1 MRPRSAGRLKS
12 SESSECSIHDEGLPE
27 LLPKIRKSTPDS
39 SKALGNGARS
49 RHSRTFA
56 IACAG
61 QGLSVFITHN
71 LCSEERSMRSVSQ
84 AGVVLLLLICLLIN
98 APAQTRNGGTRSN
111 GARPRPAATA
121 PAETMNGKAAPV
133 SEMRAAIER
142 YSVDRG
148 SLARSYPVGMSTAR
162 RDRFK
167 KFYSDWLASLK
178 TLNFDS
184 MSQDGKVDYI
194 LFKNHLEYE
203 LRQLDIQAKQL
214 GEIRQ
219 LIPFAKTIID
229 LEEARRRMEQ
239 IDSAKIAAT
248 LNELRKQIDERRRA
262 VEAGLPRTGRGGG
275 DTNTTVEPV
284 QVKKFVA
291 NRAVQAITS
300 LRGNLRNWYTFYNGY
315 DPMFT
320 WWNEEP
326 YRSVDQSL
334 TNYSNFIAERVVGI
348 RTEGL
353 QTAQTAA
360 TRGPGGGGPQRGAP
374 SAARPGDA
382 SDIVGDPIGGE
393 ALISELRSEM
403 IPYTPEEIIAIGE
416 KEMAWCENEMKKA
429 SRELGFGD
437 DWHKALEHVKNRYVE
452 PGKQPEMIRELAFEA
467 IKFVEDN
474 NLVTVPELARESWR
488 MEMMT
493 PERQLVSPF
502 FLGGETILVSFPTN
516 TMAHEQKMMS
526 MRGNNRHFSRATV
539 HHELI
544 PGHHLQGFMAAR
556 HKPYRGVFSTPFW
569 SEGNA
574 LYWELLLWDLNF
586 AKTPEDRIGM
596 LFWRMHRCARIIFS
610 LSFHLEKM
618 TPQECIELL
627 VNKVGHERDNA
638 TAEVRRSFD
647 GSYGPLYQIAY
658 LIGGL
663 QQYAMHKELVGSGK
677 MTNRQYNDALLKE
690 NRIPIEML
698 RAAITNQKLTRDF
711 VTSWRFYDYR

>member
-1 MRPRSAGRLKS
+1 MRCA
-12 SESSECSIHDEGLPE
+12 
-27 LLPKIRKSTPDS
+27 
-39 SKALGNGARS
+39 S
-49 RHSRTFA
+49 RA
-56 IACAG
+56 
-61 QGLSVFITHN
+61 V
-71 LCSEERSMRSVSQ
+71 
-84 AGVVLLLLICLLIN
+84 VVLLLLISLFIN
-98 APAQTRNGGTRSN
+98 GLAQARNVGAKPN
-111 GARPRPAATA
+111 GARPKAAE
-121 PAETMNGKAAPV
+121 PVDGKAAG

-142 YSVDRG
+142 YAVDRG
-148 SLARSYPVGMSTAR
+148 SLARSHPVNMSPGR
-162 RDRFK
+162 RDRFR
-167 KFYSDWLASLK
+167 KFYSDSLASLQK
-178 TLNFDS
+178 LDFDS

-214 GEIRQ
+214 AEIQ
-219 LIPFAKTIID
+219 PLIPFSRTIIN
-229 LEEARRRMEQ
+229 LEEARRRMEK
-239 IDSAKIAAT
+239 IDSAKVAVT
-248 LNELRKQIDERRRA
+248 LNDLRKQIDERRRA
-262 VEAGLPRTGRGGG
+262 IEAGLRPASRNTE
-275 DTNTTVEPV
+275 TNTTIDPI
-284 QVKKFVA
+284 KKTVA
-291 NRAVQAITS
+291 NRAVAAINS
-300 LRGNLRNWYTFYNGY
+300 LRSNLRNWYTFYNGY
-315 DPMFT
+315 DPVFT

-326 YRSVDQSL
+326 YKAVDQSL
-334 TNYSNFIAERVVGI
+334 TNYANFIMERIVGI
-348 RTEGL
+348 RSDGARTPP
-353 QTAQTAA
+353 
-360 TRGPGGGGPQRGAP
+360 TRGGGPGGGGPGGGGPGGGGGGQGQGGGGFQRGGGGGGGGT
-374 SAARPGDA
+374 ARPGDS
-382 SDIVGDPIGGE
+382 SDIVGDPIGRE

-429 SRELGFGD
+429 SRELGYGD
-437 DWHKALEHVKNRYVE
+437 DWHKALEHVKNLYVE
-452 PGKQPEMIRELAFEA
+452 PGKQPEMIRDLALEA

-502 FLGGETILVSFPTN
+502 FLGGETIIVSFPTN

-526 MRGNNRHFSRATV
+526 MRGNNIHFSRATV

-556 HKPYRGVFSTPFW
+556 YKPYRGVFSTPFW

-586 AKTPEDRIGM
+586 AKTPENRIGM

-618 TPQECIELL
+618 TPQECIDLL

-711 VTSWRFYDYR
+711 ATNWRFYDHR

>member
-1 MRPRSAGRLKS
+1 
-12 SESSECSIHDEGLPE
+12 
-27 LLPKIRKSTPDS
+27 
-39 SKALGNGARS
+39 
-49 RHSRTFA
+49 
-56 IACAG
+56 
-61 QGLSVFITHN
+61 
-71 LCSEERSMRSVSQ
+71 MRSVSR
-84 AGVVLLLLICLLIN
+84 AVVVLVLSICLLIN
-98 APAQTRNGGTRSN
+98 VPAQTRNRGARSN
-111 GARPRPAATA
+111 GARPQPAAASETA
-121 PAETMNGKAAPV
+121 NGKVAPV

-148 SLARSYPVGMSTAR
+148 SLTRSYPVGMSPAR

-167 KFYSDWLASLK
+167 KFYSDWLASLQ
-178 TLNFDS
+178 TLDFDS

-214 GEIRQ
+214 AEIQ
-219 LIPFAKTIID
+219 PLISFSKTIID
-229 LEEARRRMEQ
+229 LEEARRRMEKV
-239 IDSAKIAAT
+239 DSAKVAAS
-248 LNELRKQIDERRRA
+248 LNELRKQIDERRRS
-262 VEAGLPRTGRGGG
+262 VEAGLPRPGRGG
-275 DTNTTVEPV
+275 DTNTAVEPI
-284 QVKKFVA
+284 QVKKTVA
-291 NRAVQAITS
+291 NRAVAAINN
-300 LRGNLRNWYTFYNGY
+300 LRGNLRSWYTFYNGY

-334 TNYSNFIAERVVGI
+334 TNYASFITERIVGI
-348 RTEGL
+348 RSEG
-353 QTAQTAA
+353 AQTGG
-360 TRGPGGGGPQRGAP
+360 TRGGGPGGPGGGGGNFQGGGGQGGGFQRPG
-374 SAARPGDA
+374 SGAARPGDT
-382 SDIVGDPIGGE
+382 SDIVGDPIGRE

-416 KEMAWCENEMKKA
+416 KEMVWCETEMKKA
-429 SRELGFGD
+429 SRELGYGD
-437 DWHKALEHVKNRYVE
+437 DWHKALEYVKDRYVE

-556 HKPYRGVFSTPFW
+556 YKPYRGVFSTPFW

-586 AKTPEDRIGM
+586 AKTPEDKIGM

-618 TPQECIELL
+618 TPQECIDLL

-663 QQYAMHKELVGSGK
+663 QQYAMHKELVDSGK

-711 VTSWRFYDYR
+711 VTYWRFYDHR

>member
-1 MRPRSAGRLKS
+1 MRSA
-12 SESSECSIHDEGLPE
+12 
-27 LLPKIRKSTPDS
+27 
-39 SKALGNGARS
+39 
-49 RHSRTFA
+49 
-56 IACAG
+56 
-61 QGLSVFITHN
+61 
-71 LCSEERSMRSVSQ
+71 SQ
-84 AGVVLLLLICLLIN
+84 AVVVLLLSTCLLVN
-98 APAQTRNGGTRSN
+98 VPAQTRNGGARSN
-111 GARPRPAATA
+111 GARPRPAAE
-121 PAETMNGKAAPV
+121 PVNGKAPV
-133 SEMRAAIER
+133 SEMRSSIER
-142 YSVDRG
+142 YAVDRG
-148 SLARSYPVGMSTAR
+148 SLARSYPVNMSAAR

-167 KFYSDWLASLK
+167 KFYSDWLASLN
-178 TLNFDS
+178 TLDFDS

-194 LFKNHLEYE
+194 LFRNHLEYE
-203 LRQLDIQAKQL
+203 LRQLDIQ
-214 GEIRQ
+214 GRQ
-219 LIPFAKTIID
+219 LTEIQPLLPFAQTIID
-229 LEEARRRMEQ
+229 LEETRRRMEP
-239 IDSAKIAAT
+239 INSAKIAAT
-248 LNELRKQIDERRRA
+248 LNELRKQIDQRRRS
-262 VEAGLPRTGRGGG
+262 VETL
-275 DTNTTVEPV
+275 
-284 QVKKFVA
+284 QVKKTVA
-291 NRAVQAITS
+291 NRAVAAINR
-300 LRGNLRNWYTFYNGY
+300 LKGNLRNWYTFYNGY
-315 DPMFT
+315 DPNFT

-326 YRSVDQSL
+326 YKAVDQSL
-334 TNYSNFIAERVVGI
+334 TNYSNFISERIVGI
-348 RTEGL
+348 RIENT
-353 QTAQTAA
+353 QTAT
-360 TRGPGGGGPQRGAP
+360 TRGPGVGRPTT
-374 SAARPGDA
+374 ARAGDS
-382 SDIVGDPIGGE
+382 SDIVGDPIGRE

-437 DWHKALEHVKNRYVE
+437 DWHKALEHVKNLYVE
-452 PGKQPEMIRELAFEA
+452 PGKQPEMIRDLALEA
-467 IKFVEDN
+467 IRFVEDN
-474 NLVTVPELARESWR
+474 DLVTVPELARESWR

-526 MRGNNRHFSRATV
+526 MRGNNIHFSRATV

-556 HKPYRGVFSTPFW
+556 NKPYRGVFSTPFW

-586 AKTPEDRIGM
+586 AKTPENRIGM

-663 QQYAMHKELVGSGK
+663 QQYAMHKELVGSKK

-698 RAAITNQKLTRDF
+698 RAAITNQKLTRNF
-711 VTSWRFYDYR
+711 ATNWRFYDHR

>member
-1 MRPRSAGRLKS
+1 MRSALK
-12 SESSECSIHDEGLPE
+12 P
-27 LLPKIRKSTPDS
+27 LLI
-39 SKALGNGARS
+39 AL
-49 RHSRTFA
+49 
-56 IACAG
+56 I
-61 QGLSVFITHN
+61 
-71 LCSEERSMRSVSQ
+71 LCSVAIRLPGQ
-84 AGVVLLLLICLLIN
+84 NG
-98 APAQTRNGGTRSN
+98 TRNK
-111 GARPRPAATA
+111 P
-121 PAETMNGKAAPV
+121 EKI

-142 YSVDRG
+142 YTVDRG
-148 SLARSYPVGMSTAR
+148 SLMRSYPVVMSPNR
-162 RDRFK
+162 RTRLK
-167 KFYSDWLASLK
+167 KFYEENLNSLK
-178 TLNFDS
+178 SLDFDA
-184 MSQDGKVDYI
+184 MSQDGKIDYL

-203 LRQLDIQAKQL
+203 LRQSDIQDKQL
-214 GEIRQ
+214 AEIQ
-219 LIPFAKTIID
+219 PLIPFADTIVE
-229 LEEARRRMEQ
+229 LEENRRRMEP
-239 IDSAKIAAT
+239 INSAKIAAT
-248 LNELRKQIDERRRA
+248 LTDLRKKIDERRR
-262 VEAGLPRTGRGGG
+262 
-275 DTNTTVEPV
+275 TVESL
-284 QVKKFVA
+284 QVKKSVA
-291 NRAVQAITS
+291 NRAVIAMNA
-300 LRGNLRNWYTFYNGY
+300 LRTNLRSWYTFYNGY

-326 YRSVDQSL
+326 YRSLEQAL
-334 TNYSNFIAERVVGI
+334 TSYTTFVSEKLVGI
-348 RTEGL
+348 KVEAS
-353 QTAQTAA
+353 QTPAA
-360 TRGPGGGGPQRGAP
+360 PARGPGAGQGSQRQG
-374 SAARPGDA
+374 SGVARAGDT
-382 SDIVGDPIGGE
+382 SDIVGDPIGRE

-429 SRELGFGD
+429 SRELGYGG
-437 DWHKALEHVKNRYVE
+437 DWHKALEHVKNLYVD
-452 PGKQPEMIRELAFEA
+452 PGKQPEMIRDLALEA

-502 FLGGETILVSFPTN
+502 FLGGEVIQVSFPTN

-526 MRGNNRHFSRATV
+526 MRGNNIHFSRATV

-544 PGHHLQGFMAAR
+544 PGHHLQGFMSAR
-556 HKPYRGVFSTPFW
+556 YKPYRFVFGTPFW

-586 AKTPEDRIGM
+586 ARTPENRIGM

-618 TPQECIELL
+618 TPQECIDLL

-663 QQYAMHKELVGSGK
+663 QQYAMHKELVKTGK
-677 MTNRQYNDALLKE
+677 MTNREYNDALLKE

-711 VTSWRFYDYR
+711 VTNWRFYDR